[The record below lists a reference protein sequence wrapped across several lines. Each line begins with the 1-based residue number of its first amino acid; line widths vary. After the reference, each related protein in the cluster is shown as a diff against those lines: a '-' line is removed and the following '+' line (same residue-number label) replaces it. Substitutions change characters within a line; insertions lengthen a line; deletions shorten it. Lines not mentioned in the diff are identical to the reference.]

1 MLFSK
6 YYTLIKLELPKQFM
20 LKLIDEVVIKKDYNR
35 AINTID
41 FIDTYFEILIS
52 SEPSK
57 VVSAIENLDSRFL
70 Y

>member
-1 MLFSK
+1 MGFWK
-6 YYTLIKLELPKQFM
+6 YDTLVKLELPKEFM